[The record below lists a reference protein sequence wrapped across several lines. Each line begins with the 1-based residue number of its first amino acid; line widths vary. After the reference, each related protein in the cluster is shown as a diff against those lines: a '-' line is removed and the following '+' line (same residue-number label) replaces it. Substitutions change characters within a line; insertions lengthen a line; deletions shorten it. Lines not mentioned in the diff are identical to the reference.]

1 MLNFLLIPENIFKWS
16 DIILALIIYIVSIVM
31 LIHHFRGES
40 LPILIFGVFIFPIQF
55 NIWFLE
61 NKWDMKISN
70 YYTVLQIIYLLFL
83 KLCILFSLLRSR
95 D

>member
-61 NKWDMKISN
+61 NKWDMNKQREFVI
-70 YYTVLQIIYLLFL
+70 
-83 KLCILFSLLRSR
+83 FSCCFY
-95 D
+95 